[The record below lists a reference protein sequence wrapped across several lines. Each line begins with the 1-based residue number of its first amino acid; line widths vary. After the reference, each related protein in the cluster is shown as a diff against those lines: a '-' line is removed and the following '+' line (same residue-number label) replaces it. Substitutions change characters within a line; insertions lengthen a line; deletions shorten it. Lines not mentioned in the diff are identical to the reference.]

1 MYGKIIGDRHF
12 SKIDDPESRKAD
24 SLRRVTRIT
33 QPRQGGWPEHRQTD
47 SKQLTA
53 SVRRGGG

>member
-33 QPRQGGWPEHRQTD
+33 QPRQGGQSTD
-47 SKQLTA
+47 KLTA
-53 SVRRGGG
+53 SS